1 LEQLVDEG
9 RWQDELTKVDVQFLY
24 NVMNDAATS
33 TDFRYCA
40 AERERERERLM
51 CRFPFGCA

>member
-1 LEQLVDEG
+1 LEQLVEES

-40 AERERERERLM
+40 VERERERELM
-51 CRFPFGCA
+51 CCFPFG